1 MSCNGLVSLEEIEE
15 AAKAVATAGDV
26 VAAAAAAG
34 GSAVLTLEK
43 VEDKNCAGWN
53 NCVMLWVGC
62 SSWK

>member
-26 VAAAAAAG
+26 AAAAAAG

-43 VEDKNCAGWN
+43 VEDKYCAGWN
-53 NCVMLWVGC
+53 DCVMLWVGC